1 MTLRRAFI
9 IILSVISFSCFSC
22 GHESFF
28 DEEEFTNISDSIL
41 NKGEDPF
48 DNNTSKGDTNGTDST
63 SSNTNQTQTY
73 TDSYHID
80 TLFTGD
86 IANDTLVYVSGFS
99 KYMNQTSSGGSMQG
113 AAAYGD
119 YLFQFQD
126 HNAAVFVYN
135 LANKSFVKKITLT
148 PNSNNHCNQ
157 ASFSNIFYHKTDK
170 FPLLYVSGSRTG
182 TYNHIQV
189 YRITDESDSLNIKQT
204 QEIVLPP
211 KTKDNYIS
219 WTCIILDNNK
229 SYLYAYSNATSKLI
243 KFNIPDY
250 QARTVNLKNDDIL
263 EIISIANIPHQQGGT
278 IRNGVFY
285 MIYGVPSWGDRVW
298 LRVFNLATKT
308 EIVRYNL
315 SEKKFKGEPES
326 IFFYNNELYAIT
338 NNAGIYKITLKKS
351 VLKTQ

>member
-22 GHESFF
+22 GHENFF
-28 DEEEFTNISDSIL
+28 DEEEFINISDSIL

-99 KYMNQTSSGGSMQG
+99 KYMKQSSSGGSLQG

-126 HNAAVFVYN
+126 HNAAVYVYN
-135 LANKSFVKKITLT
+135 LANKSFIKRIELT

-157 ASFSNIFYHKTDK
+157 ASFSDIFYDKEDK
-170 FPLLYVSGSRTG
+170 FPLLYVSGARTK

-189 YRITDESDSLNIKQT
+189 YRIIGQNEEITIKQI
-204 QEIVLPP
+204 QEIILPQSN
-211 KTKDNYIS
+211 KLNWVY
-219 WTCIILDNNK
+219 WTCIIIDNENH
-229 SYLYAYSNATSKLI
+229 YLYAYANSNTRLI
-243 KFNIPDY
+243 KFQIPDY
-250 QARTVNLKNDDIL
+250 KQSTIYLEDSDIIEFFQL
-263 EIISIANIPHQQGGT
+263 DNINHQQGG
-278 IRNGVFY
+278 IIYKGFFY
-285 MIYGVPSWGDRVW
+285 MVFGVPSWGDTVW
-298 LRVFNLATKT
+298 LRVFDMDKKKELA
-308 EIVRYNL
+308 RFNL
-315 SEKKFKGEPES
+315 SEVNFKGEPES
-326 IFFYNNELYAIT
+326 LFIYKNELYAAT
-338 NNAGIYKITLKKS
+338 NNAGIYRILFKK
-351 VLKTQ
+351 